1 MINGRP
7 AFDEALP
14 VGLSLF
20 NACLLQYDFREP
32 DGIRVS
38 CLSPRQHPSI
48 FLVPLQYGGCETHSG
63 DKVTESVA
71 KNKIS
76 GDIFLIHG
84 VHGCF
89 LVAYGKMFWS
99 SEDIVKA
106 RFTMLS
112 HDKTNHR

>member
-20 NACLLQYDFREP
+20 DACLLQYDFREP
-32 DGIRVS
+32 DGIWVS

-76 GDIFLIHG
+76 GDIF
-84 VHGCF
+84 F
-89 LVAYGKMFWS
+89 DPRSERMFFSCCRKKSLEEIFNEIWPL
-99 SEDIVKA
+99 A
-106 RFTMLS
+106 RNNNL
-112 HDKTNHR
+112 